1 MISFLIALICLVNLD
16 FWVPLLR
23 MRMVSSNA
31 FLFFSISI
39 AFSVAVAFSVPA
51 DVEAPLVPSVFF

>member
-1 MISFLIALICLVNLD
+1 
-16 FWVPLLR
+16 
-23 MRMVSSNA
+23 MVSSNA

-51 DVEAPLVPSVFF
+51 DVEAPLVPSVFFECVHG